1 VTAPDGTMAL
11 SRRRESEG
19 KYSLTAHMDGIY
31 SICFSNQMSR
41 LTPKE
46 VDVEISVTGANN
58 GGSDDLAKKEH
69 LDPLEQQI
77 LQLSA
82 AISAVHNEQKYMKM
96 RETRH
101 RFTNDSTNSR
111 VLWWSFFEATILIGA
126 SLFQVYYLR
135 RFFEQK
141 TSL

>member
-1 VTAPDGTMAL
+1 
-11 SRRRESEG
+11 
-19 KYSLTAHMDGIY
+19 
-31 SICFSNQMSR
+31 MSR

-46 VDVEISVTGANN
+46 VDVEISVTGPNK
-58 GGSDDLAKKEH
+58 GGNDELAKKEH
-69 LDPLEQQI
+69 LDPLETQI

-101 RFTNDSTNSR
+101 RYTNDSTNSR
-111 VLWWSFFEATILIGA
+111 VLWWSFFEAVILIGA